1 MENTAQY
8 TLKGGTLFYP
18 ESLIVKD
25 ALLFYFRGNLFSPL
39 KYGVSLP
46 LESIQAVQSRPG
58 FRDIVI
64 KSKNMTLVCRHFSE
78 KKLNKLLNLI
88 EQSSGL

>member
-1 MENTAQY
+1 MKNTAQY
-8 TLKGGTLFYP
+8 TLKGGTLFHP

-46 LESIQAVQSRPG
+46 LENIQAVQSSPG
-58 FRDIVI
+58 FKGIII
-64 KSKNMTLVCRHFSE
+64 KSKNMNLVCRHFSE
-78 KKLNKLLNLI
+78 KKLNKLLDLI
-88 EQSSGL
+88 DKSSG